1 MGKKMSIQHEDLANG
16 RWVRMPLAEQ
26 MANIGSEVSRALNWQ
41 KKGKKDLSQRACNR
55 ALELID
61 MTITPNKKYS
71 TLKEILRV
79 REALVD
85 FFYGANEFASS
96 ELLWRKYFDHF
107 AYLARNSFYEKTN
120 DDSR

>member
-1 MGKKMSIQHEDLANG
+1 MDKTMNPKHEELSNS
-16 RWVRMPLAEQ
+16 RWAEMPLAEQ

-41 KKGKKDLSQRACNR
+41 KKGEKDLSQRAFNR

-61 MTITPNKKYS
+61 MTISPLRKYS
-71 TLKEILRV
+71 KLKELFRV

-85 FFYGANEFASS
+85 FFCGANQFCSS

-107 AYLARNSFYEKTN
+107 AYLARK
-120 DDSR
+120 

>member
-1 MGKKMSIQHEDLANG
+1 MDKTMNPKHEELSSS
-16 RWVRMPLAEQ
+16 RWAEMPLAEQ

-41 KKGKKDLSQRACNR
+41 KKGKKDLSQRAFNR

-61 MTITPNKKYS
+61 MTISPLRKYS
-71 TLKEILRV
+71 KLKELFRV

-85 FFYGANEFASS
+85 FFCGVNQFCSS

-107 AYLARNSFYEKTN
+107 AYLARK
-120 DDSR
+120 